1 MYAQKNQ
8 AMNTI
13 TDLREAVKNISE
25 KINKEYPELSEYVIE
40 LPDKKTTH
48 GKRSPND
55 RILTSYY
62 HSLVEMLTEF
72 QKNPCFNK

>member
-1 MYAQKNQ
+1 
-8 AMNTI
+8 MNTS
-13 TDLREAVKNISE
+13 TDLREAVKNITE
-25 KINKEYPELSEYVIE
+25 KITQEYPELSEYVIE

-48 GKRSPND
+48 GKRAAND

-72 QKNPCFNK
+72 QKNPCFKK